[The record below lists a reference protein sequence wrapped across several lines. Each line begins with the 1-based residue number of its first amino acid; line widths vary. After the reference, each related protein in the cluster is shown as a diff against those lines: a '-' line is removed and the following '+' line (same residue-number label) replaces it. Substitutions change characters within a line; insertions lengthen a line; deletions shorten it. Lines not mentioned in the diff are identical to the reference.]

1 MSGENNY
8 LNYDKL
14 YNKVSQ
20 VITDEYLNNNNEDL
34 FSRCPPP
41 EDDDDLIKFQKLLK
55 EAKISNKEKIK
66 LYLCAVLS
74 HNNNSDIKD
83 KFTIVNGWISH
94 SIDQTTDQTTDPTL
108 KKLNEHYNDNIQNKY
123 SDTVQNSK
131 LIYFIQNCIL

>member
-1 MSGENNY
+1 MSSENNY

-34 FSRCPPP
+34 FSRCSPP

-94 SIDQTTDQTTDPTL
+94 SIDQTTDPTL